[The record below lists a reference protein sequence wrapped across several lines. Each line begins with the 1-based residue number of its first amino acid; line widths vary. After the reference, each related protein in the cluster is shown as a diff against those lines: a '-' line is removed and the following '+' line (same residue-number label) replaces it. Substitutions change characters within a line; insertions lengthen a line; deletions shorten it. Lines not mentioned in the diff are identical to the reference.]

1 MKKIKLLILFL
12 LINSSIFADEWHV
25 IKDSNNL
32 VRFTSSTIIL
42 DFDGTTNNIDGYI
55 YWEGKEIFSGK
66 NEIYFEVDLNTVKT
80 GNGKRD
86 RDMREDVLETEK
98 WPITYFKGSFIKVE
112 KKDNQNIYS
121 VKILGKMFVHGVE
134 KEIEIPGEIK
144 IEDGVMTVESK
155 FSIYLNDYDI
165 EAPSL
170 LAFIKVA
177 EEIKLKLNFK
187 LKQTME
193 KEN

>member
-1 MKKIKLLILFL
+1 MKKIKLLFLFL

-144 IEDGVMTVESK
+144 IVDGVMTVESK

>member
-1 MKKIKLLILFL
+1 MKKIKLLFLFL

-80 GNGKRD
+80 GN
-86 RDMREDVLETEK
+86 
-98 WPITYFKGSFIKVE
+98 
-112 KKDNQNIYS
+112 
-121 VKILGKMFVHGVE
+121 VK
-134 KEIEIPGEIK
+134 
-144 IEDGVMTVESK
+144 
-155 FSIYLNDYDI
+155 
-165 EAPSL
+165 
-170 LAFIKVA
+170 
-177 EEIKLKLNFK
+177 
-187 LKQTME
+187 
-193 KEN
+193 

>member
-55 YWEGKEIFSGK
+55 YWEGKEIFRGK

-80 GNGKRD
+80 VNGKRD
-86 RDMREDVLETEK
+86 RDMREDVIETEK
-98 WPITYFKGSFIKVE
+98 GHINNFKGSFIKVE

-134 KEIEIPGEIK
+134 KEIEIPGEKK
-144 IEDGVMTVESK
+144 IVDGVMTVESK

-165 EAPSL
+165 EAQSL

>member
-1 MKKIKLLILFL
+1 M
-12 LINSSIFADEWHV
+12 
-25 IKDSNNL
+25 
-32 VRFTSSTIIL
+32 
-42 DFDGTTNNIDGYI
+42 
-55 YWEGKEIFSGK
+55 
-66 NEIYFEVDLNTVKT
+66 NTVKT

-144 IEDGVMTVESK
+144 IVDGVMTVESK